1 MKDPSYAPKAHS
13 LTILKFKVFLP
24 LFFREKQCDV
34 VALRS
39 CQRDVIH
46 QYKQVQNG
54 GTETM
59 LHVFFL

>member
-1 MKDPSYAPKAHS
+1 MQIIVGIWVPVSIMDFMHD
-13 LTILKFKVFLP
+13 KVEHETGFFP
-24 LFFREKQCDV
+24 HFREKRCDV

-39 CQRDVIH
+39 CQRDVTD

-59 LHVFFL
+59 